1 MSAGSS
7 EKDELG
13 RSLEPLFQLLVRI
26 ERERGGRADADKLY
40 RQCCQEVESFQGRAK
55 ELELPPGDAENGLY
69 AIIALLDEIA
79 VNDEGPIKEYWQPR
93 LLQMRYFNEN
103 VAGDGF
109 FDRLA
114 TLRGDSRRKNVLRV
128 FYLCIMFGF
137 RGKYR
142 IRGSE
147 LELLEIEEGLRAE
160 LQRIKAIPKEV
171 VLSPA
176 GKRPYEKIADIRRN
190 QLVFSIATISA
201 CVSVLLYIGLRLALS
216 RDTVLLIE
224 RVTAALGA

>member
-7 EKDELG
+7 DKDELG

>member
-1 MSAGSS
+1 MSSA
-7 EKDELG
+7 EKDDLG
-13 RSLEPLFQLLVRI
+13 RALEPLFQLLVRI

-40 RQCCQEVESFQGRAK
+40 RQCCAEVEQFQGRAK

-114 TLRGDSRRKNVLRV
+114 TLRGDSRRKHVLRV
-128 FYLCIMFGF
+128 YYLCLMFGF

-147 LELLEIEEGLRAE
+147 LELLEIEESLRAE

-176 GKRPYEKIADIRRN
+176 GKRPYEKFADVRRN
-190 QLVFSIATISA
+190 QLLFSIATIAA
-201 CVSVLLYIGLRLALS
+201 CVSVLLYAGLRLALS
-216 RDTVLLIE
+216 RDTDLLIE
-224 RVTAALGA
+224 RISAVLGA

>member
-1 MSAGSS
+1 MSVTGS

-13 RSLEPLFQLLVRI
+13 RSLEPLFQVLVRI
-26 ERERGGRADADKLY
+26 ERERSSRADADKLY
-40 RQCCQEVESFQGRAK
+40 RLCCSEVERFQGCAK
-55 ELELPPGDAENGLY
+55 ELELPPSDVENALY

-93 LLQMRYFNEN
+93 LLQMRFFNEN

-114 TLRGDSRRKNVLRV
+114 TLRGDSRRKHVLRV
-128 FYLCIMFGF
+128 YYLCLMFGF

-147 LELLEIEEGLRAE
+147 LEVLESE
-160 LQRIKAIPKEV
+160 
-171 VLSPA
+171 
-176 GKRPYEKIADIRRN
+176 
-190 QLVFSIATISA
+190 
-201 CVSVLLYIGLRLALS
+201 
-216 RDTVLLIE
+216 
-224 RVTAALGA
+224 

>member
-1 MSAGSS
+1 MSS

-13 RSLEPLFQLLVRI
+13 RALEPLFQVLVRI
-26 ERERGGRADADKLY
+26 ERERGSRADADKLY
-40 RQCCQEVESFQGRAK
+40 RQCCQEIEAFQGRAK

-93 LLQMRYFNEN
+93 LLQMRYFSEN

-109 FDRLA
+109 FDRLT
-114 TLRGDSRRKNVLRV
+114 TLRGDSRRKHVLRV
-128 FYLCIMFGF
+128 FYLCLMFGF

-176 GKRPYEKIADIRRN
+176 GKRPYEKIADARRN
-190 QLVFSIATISA
+190 QLLFSIATISA

-216 RDTVLLIE
+216 RDTDLLIE
-224 RVTAALGA
+224 RVSAALGA

>member
-171 VLSPA
+171 VVSPA
-176 GKRPYEKIADIRRN
+176 GKRQHDKVADIRRN

>member
-1 MSAGSS
+1 M
-7 EKDELG
+7 
-13 RSLEPLFQLLVRI
+13 
-26 ERERGGRADADKLY
+26 
-40 RQCCQEVESFQGRAK
+40 
-55 ELELPPGDAENGLY
+55 PPGDAENGLY

>member
-1 MSAGSS
+1 MSTGSS

-26 ERERGGRADADKLY
+26 ERERGSKADADKLY

-55 ELELPPGDAENGLY
+55 ELELPPGDVENGLY

-79 VNDEGPIKEYWQPR
+79 VNDEGTIKEYWQPR

-114 TLRGDSRRKNVLRV
+114 TLRGDSRRKHVLRI

-176 GKRPYEKIADIRRN
+176 GKRPYEKITDARRN

-216 RDTVLLIE
+216 RDTDVLIE
-224 RVTAALGA
+224 RVTAALSV

>member
-55 ELELPPGDAENGLY
+55 ELELPPGDAENALY

-93 LLQMRYFNEN
+93 LLQMRFFNEN

-176 GKRPYEKIADIRRN
+176 GKRPYEKIADVRRN